1 MSAAEKTDIGGLA
14 DTLANALKEYDQDVA
29 DAVKEA
35 VDDTADEAVETI
47 RGGAPRKTGK
57 YAKGWR
63 KKKAY
68 ESSYEKRD
76 VVHNGTSYQL
86 THLLENGHVAKN
98 TDRAR
103 VHHVTHRGFTAPRV
117 HIAPAEQEAINNLE
131 ERIEK
136 AVQKA

>member
-1 MSAAEKTDIGGLA
+1 MSTAEKTDVNGLA
-14 DTLANALKEYDQDVA
+14 ETLANALKEYDQDVA

-35 VDDTADEAVETI
+35 VDDTADDAVEAI
-47 RGGAPRKTGK
+47 KGAAPRRTGK

-68 ESSYEKRD
+68 ESSYEKRN

-86 THLLENGHVAKN
+86 THLLEHGHRAKN
-98 TDRAR
+98 TDRAGK
-103 VHHVTHRGFTAPRV
+103 HHITRKGFTAARV
-117 HIAPAEQEAINNLE
+117 HIAPAEQEAISKLE